1 MLTALGKGRR
11 VRGAVVN
18 LAAAGVANAQVI
30 FQLSNWAAQ
39 LGTKS
44 FFLKRVWMM
53 NNAAGQQTVM
63 IGTGVGGGAFAAVI
77 PGLVS
82 INNMDVGWPEDDLNE
97 IEVFADLTAYPVALI
112 AAGTIDI
119 QVEVEEIG

>member
-18 LAAAGVANAQVI
+18 LAAAGAANAQVI

-63 IGTGVGGGAFAAVI
+63 IGTGVAGAFAAVI

>member
-18 LAAAGVANAQVI
+18 LAAAGAANAQVI